1 MLKKNDTWKAIG
13 WIGALFVIFGYYLNA
28 NQYSLSWIIWILGN
42 LMVGMYSLTKKAYS
56 TAIMSFII
64 TCLLYTSPSPRDV
77 EESRMPSSA

>member
-42 LMVGMYSLTKKAYS
+42 LMVGMYSLIKKAYS

-64 TCLLYTSPSPRDV
+64 TLMNIYGFIKW
-77 EESRMPSSA
+77 MQ

>member
-56 TAIMSFII
+56 TAIMSFVI
-64 TCLLYTSPSPRDV
+64 TLMNIYGFIKW
-77 EESRMPSSA
+77 MQ